1 MPRVK
6 ITNLKAG
13 ACVINS
19 LKLTIPGGKS
29 VVRDASV
36 VGDPDL
42 SELEAE
48 GIISVTPAEEV
59 KPSAPPKPPPQ
70 TAKSQKPTQ
79 PPKKGQKGGSQKNT
93 PPPPP
98 PPPPQPKPGTSFRI
112 PDGPEDEMGRTVVIM
127 GDGGP
132 EKRKMGPGINGAP
145 GPKYVGD
152 EAGDGKDPEGFA
164 DA

>member
-48 GIISVTPAEEV
+48 GIISVTAAEEV
-59 KPSAPPKPPPQ
+59 KPSVPPKPPAQ
-70 TAKSQKPTQ
+70 AAKPQKPTQ

-93 PPPPP
+93 PPPA
-98 PPPPQPKPGTSFRI
+98 PQPKPGTSFRI

-127 GDGGP
+127 GDAGP
-132 EKRKMGPGINGAP
+132 EVRKMGPGINGAP
-145 GPKYVGD
+145 GPKYAGD
-152 EAGDGKDPEGFA
+152 EAADDGKEPEGFENA
-164 DA
+164 